1 MVRVSPRVLC
11 GHCRGPKSLTGRFGR
26 RRPRTGIPEVL
37 DRHWT
42 VTATDVTGCARP
54 DQLRPP
60 CKARSCRPISS
71 SSHFFVKPWTGIGER
86 RRLYTQTGLADSF
99 FQKKRWSTECA
110 RYNFDLQFQLSH
122 LNMLAKAKEVYWQQP
137 EVVFTSPI
145 TTDFCTVHLNVSATN
160 FLS

>member
-11 GHCRGPKSLTGRFGR
+11 GHCRGAKPLTGRFGR
-26 RRPRTGIPEVL
+26 RRPRTGIPELL

-42 VTATDVTGCARP
+42 VAATDVTGCARP

-71 SSHFFVKPWTGIGER
+71 SSHFFVKPWTGISER

-99 FQKKRWSTECA
+99 SKRKGGQRNALDIILTCSSNFHTWICWQKLRKCIDNNQKWFLQTQLLLIFA
-110 RYNFDLQFQLSH
+110 RC
-122 LNMLAKAKEVYWQQP
+122 
-137 EVVFTSPI
+137 I
-145 TTDFCTVHLNVSATN
+145 
-160 FLS
+160 